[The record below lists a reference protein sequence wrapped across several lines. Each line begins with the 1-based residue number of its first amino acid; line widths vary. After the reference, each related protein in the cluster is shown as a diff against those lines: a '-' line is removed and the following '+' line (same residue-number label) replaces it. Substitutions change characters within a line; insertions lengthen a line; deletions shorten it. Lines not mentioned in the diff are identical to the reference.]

1 MIEEKKEKENK
12 EKENKEKEAKIP
24 EKEKKYEKGE
34 KKISVDDDDDETEPI
49 LNETEAIKLAV
60 LALLEVVE
68 SGSKNIELAI
78 MRKDAG
84 IEFLANDKVVEIVKQ
99 IEEEKEKSGKGKK
112 KKGGGG
118 DKGKESASAILSKAA
133 REANK

>member
-1 MIEEKKEKENK
+1 
-12 EKENKEKEAKIP
+12 
-24 EKEKKYEKGE
+24 
-34 KKISVDDDDDETEPI
+34 VDEVDDDETEPI
-49 LNETEAIKLAV
+49 LSESEAIKLAV

-84 IEFLANDKVVEIVKQ
+84 IEFLPNDQIVAIVKQ
-99 IEEEKEKSGKGKK
+99 IEEEREKSGKGKK
-112 KKGGGG
+112 KRGGGG
-118 DKGKESASAILSKAA
+118 GKDSASAVLSKAA